1 MGAHARAGPGP
12 AARPLVIFNERAD
25 ALRRR
30 LLRRW
35 SFEAY
40 LWWKLPLAA
49 CAGLSLRRL
58 DEAGCTVRLPG
69 GWRTQNPFRS
79 TYFAAQAMA
88 AEMSTGAP
96 AIVLVHGSPR
106 SVSMILRAIEAVF
119 TRRIQGPSLFSFE
132 DLAGLGA
139 AVDRAAASGEGE
151 TYTGVS
157 VGRGTDGEPAA
168 EFRVTWSFKRR
179 S

>member
-1 MGAHARAGPGP
+1 MIAAG
-12 AARPLVIFNERAD
+12 RPTVFNAEAD

-30 LLRRW
+30 LLKPW
-35 SFEAY
+35 NFKAY
-40 LWWKLPLAA
+40 LWLNLPLAA

-58 DEAGCTVRLPG
+58 DEAGCTVGLPG

-96 AIVLVHGSPR
+96 AMVLVRAAPA
-106 SVSMILRAIEAVF
+106 SVSMILRGLEAAF
-119 TRRIQGPSLFSFE
+119 TKRIQGPSLFTF
-132 DLAGLGA
+132 DDIAGLAA
-139 AVDRAAASGEGE
+139 AVDRAAASGESESYVGR
-151 TYTGVS
+151 S
-157 VGRGTDGEPAA
+157 VGRGPDGEPAA

-179 S
+179 A

>member
-58 DEAGCTVRLPG
+58 PERP
-69 GWRTQNPFRS
+69 
-79 TYFAAQAMA
+79 
-88 AEMSTGAP
+88 AE
-96 AIVLVHGSPR
+96 
-106 SVSMILRAIEAVF
+106 
-119 TRRIQGPSLFSFE
+119 Q
-132 DLAGLGA
+132 
-139 AVDRAAASGEGE
+139 EGRE
-151 TYTGVS
+151 QDCHQPT
-157 VGRGTDGEPAA
+157 A
-168 EFRVTWSFKRR
+168 EQK
-179 S
+179 

>member
-1 MGAHARAGPGP
+1 MITEETAGP
-12 AARPLVIFNERAD
+12 AVIFDERAD

-30 LLRRW
+30 LLRPW
-35 SFEAY
+35 NFKAY
-40 LWWKLPLAA
+40 LAWKLPLAA
-49 CAGLSLRRL
+49 CAGLRLRRL
-58 DEAGCTVRLPG
+58 DPEACVVGLPG

-96 AIVLVHGSPR
+96 AMVLVQASPV
-106 SVSMILRAIEAVF
+106 SVSMILRGIEAVF
-119 TRRIQGPSLFSFE
+119 TRRIQGRSEFTFE
-132 DLAGLGA
+132 DLAGLKA
-139 AVDRAAASGEGE
+139 AVARAAASGESE

-157 VGRGTDGEPAA
+157 TGRGPDGEPAA